1 MIERQDYNLLASGSL
16 RPKERGIIKRIADGS
31 GEWENGY
38 WAVSKDTAERLVGGD
53 IYLHKAQDKP
63 SHFGG
68 KIVSYRVNQGGV
80 FDGRIIF
87 CFKASMEH
95 KGMRTGPEK
104 WGNEKKINW

>member
-1 MIERQDYNLLASGSL
+1 MPSIHLIERQDNISPVTNA
-16 RPKERGIIKRIADGS
+16 S
-31 GEWENGY
+31 GEWESGY

-68 KIVSYRVNQGGV
+68 KIFSYRVNQGGV